1 MKNMLWG
8 IVLICIGIVL
18 GLNALDITN
27 IDLFFDGWWTL
38 FIIIPCFIDLF
49 RDKDKTGNI
58 VGLVIGI
65 FLLLSCQGLVNFSIL
80 WKMVVPI
87 VLIVIGLSCIFK
99 SAFSDSAKKIKEI
112 NSKSN
117 GNNKEILAV
126 FSSQK
131 VNVSD
136 DKFEGGTISCIFGGV
151 SLDLRDAKITND
163 IVINATSVFGGVD
176 ILVPDKVNVIVNST
190 SIFGGVDNKIEN
202 NSDNK
207 KTIYV
212 SATCLFGGVDIK

>member
-8 IVLICIGIVL
+8 FVLIAVGIVL

-49 RDKDKTGNI
+49 KDKDKTGNI

-65 FLLLSCQGLVNFSIL
+65 FLLLSCQGLIDFSSL
-80 WKMVVPI
+80 WKMVVPV
-87 VLIVIGLSCIFK
+87 VLILIGLSFIFK
-99 SAFSDSAKKIKEI
+99 NTLSDSAKKIKEI
-112 NSKSN
+112 NSKN
-117 GNNKEILAV
+117 KENDKEILAV

-131 VNVSD
+131 VNVGD
-136 DKFEGGTISCIFGGV
+136 EKFEGSSISCVFGGV
-151 SLDLRDAKITND
+151 SLDLREAKITSD
-163 IVINATSVFGGVD
+163 IVINTTSVFGGID
-176 ILVPDKVNVIVNST
+176 ILVSDNVNVKVNST

-212 SATCLFGGVDIK
+212 NATCLFGGVDIK

>member
-8 IVLICIGIVL
+8 FVLIVIGVVL
-18 GLNALDITN
+18 GLNALDITT

-49 RDKDKTGNI
+49 KDKDKTGNI

-65 FLLLSCQGLVNFSIL
+65 FLLLSCQRLIDFSSL
-80 WKMVVPI
+80 WKMIVPV
-87 VLIVIGLSCIFK
+87 VLILIGLSFVFK
-99 SAFSDSAKKIKEI
+99 NTLSDSAKKIKEI
-112 NSKSN
+112 NSKN
-117 GNNKEILAV
+117 KENDKEILAV

-136 DKFEGGTISCIFGGV
+136 EKFEGSSISCVFGGV
-151 SLDLRDAKITND
+151 SLDLREAKITSD
-163 IVINATSVFGGVD
+163 IVINATSVFGGID
-176 ILVPDKVNVIVNST
+176 ILVSDNVNVKVNST

-212 SATCLFGGVDIK
+212 NATCLFGGVDIK

>member
-1 MKNMLWG
+1 MKNLLWG
-8 IVLICIGIVL
+8 IVLIGIGVVL

-27 IDLFFDGWWTL
+27 INLFFDGWWTL

-49 RDKDKTGNI
+49 RDKDKTSNI

-65 FLLLSCQGLVNFSIL
+65 FLLLSCQGLIDFSSL

-87 VLIVIGLSCIFK
+87 VLILIGFSFIFK
-99 SAFSDSAKKIKEI
+99 NTFSESAKKIKEI
-112 NSKSN
+112 NSKNSESD
-117 GNNKEILAV
+117 KEILAV

-136 DKFEGGTISCIFGGV
+136 EKFDGASISCVFGGV
-151 SLDLRDAKITND
+151 SLDLRGAKISSD
-163 IVINATSVFGGVD
+163 IVINATSVFGGID
-176 ILVPDKVNVIVNST
+176 ILVSDNVNVKVNST
-190 SIFGGVDNKIEN
+190 AIFGGVDNKIEN

-212 SATCLFGGVDIK
+212 NATCLFGGVDVK